1 MSEKTSVPISA
12 VAPSGQNPRQDFGDI
27 EALARTIRATGGQP
41 VNPIV
46 VVRDGDAYRI
56 VDGERRYRAL
66 VELGAK
72 TADVLVC
79 DDWGEAEEAVAMVA
93 TDNKKGLTEEERARG
108 FQSMLALGVSDEVAG
123 AASGLEPSVVR
134 RVRRAAIMAPEQTT
148 LDAMIAASEF
158 DDERDRAKVL
168 KADDP
173 ERCACRIREERKCE
187 AARAE
192 VRTLVAGVGLDVEW
206 MGGPAPWPYGC
217 KSKKTRGLAYA
228 MKVGGEGDVETLS
241 KRFSG
246 ERLVAWA
253 SGLGWD
259 VWRRL
264 PEDADERER
273 QKAALE
279 GLREA
284 SASACKEFAASVAR
298 WISGRGSLPRDLASL
313 VRADRTGYS
322 PARVLGV
329 EVDSGDSALAAI
341 LDSEPSVHEAVSYL
355 DKNMPWGIRKY
366 DGSFDEERAR
376 WVDDVWEAI
385 VCEGW
390 ADNEARAMGEE
401 LDACWRSLET
411 EKSS

>member
-1 MSEKTSVPISA
+1 MYSFKSDYSEGAHPAILQA
-12 VAPSGQNPRQDFGDI
+12 LAAENLRQNPGYGMDPHCAAAAARIRELACCPQADVHFLVGGTPCNLISLTAFLRPHQAAIAAQTGHIAVHESGSI
-27 EALARTIRATGGQP
+27 EAAGHKVCTIDAPQGKLTG
-41 VNPIV
+41 
-46 VVRDGDAYRI
+46 
-56 VDGERRYRAL
+56 AL
-66 VELGAK
+66 
-72 TADVLVC
+72 
-79 DDWGEAEEAVAMVA
+79 
-93 TDNKKGLTEEERARG
+93 
-108 FQSMLALGVSDEVAG
+108 
-123 AASGLEPSVVR
+123 VR
-134 RVRRAAIMAPEQTT
+134 RVAAEAPEQTT

-158 DDERDRAKVL
+158 EDERDRAKVL

-217 KSKKTRGLAYA
+217 ESKKTRGLAYA

-298 WISGRGSLPRDLASL
+298 WLSGRGSLPRDLASL

-355 DKNMPWGIRKY
+355 DQNMPWGIRNY

-385 VCEGW
+385 ACEGW

>member
-66 VELGAK
+66 VELGAE

-93 TDNKKGLTEEERARG
+93 TDDKKGLTEEERARG

-134 RVRRAAIMAPEQTT
+134 RVRRVAAEAPEQTT

-173 ERCACRIREERKCE
+173 ARCAIRIREEHERD
-187 AARAE
+187 AARAA
-192 VRTLVAGVGLDVEW
+192 VRSLVEEAGLDVEW
-206 MGGPAPWPYGC
+206 MGGPAPWPYGGET
-217 KSKKTRGLAYA
+217 KKTRGLAYA
-228 MKVGGEGDVETLS
+228 MRVVGEGDVGRMS
-241 KRFSG
+241 K
-246 ERLVAWA
+246 
-253 SGLGWD
+253 
-259 VWRRL
+259 
-264 PEDADERER
+264 
-273 QKAALE
+273 K
-279 GLREA
+279 
-284 SASACKEFAASVAR
+284 FA
-298 WISGRGSLPRDLASL
+298 GTPR
-313 VRADRTGYS
+313 
-322 PARVLGV
+322 
-329 EVDSGDSALAAI
+329 AI
-341 LDSEPSVHEAVSYL
+341 TCT
-355 DKNMPWGIRKY
+355 N
-366 DGSFDEERAR
+366 
-376 WVDDVWEAI
+376 
-385 VCEGW
+385 
-390 ADNEARAMGEE
+390 
-401 LDACWRSLET
+401 CWRWNGLCACLPVT
-411 EKSS
+411 SSAPQR